1 MDSNLLTDGLLE
13 KGLEEQCSEMMP
25 YLRLSSE
32 DEQKKN
38 LIMLNKKVLKALY
51 SPYATNDSLNA
62 TDTIGMLLLHF
73 RLMTAEQAQML
84 LPGYSEN
91 PLQEKNKK
99 RLKSNIVDS
108 VPITEGGK
116 LKCYFLNPAGFD
128 RYRNG
133 KFGPS
138 EEYLEAAR
146 IPKYYSDTGIGST
159 QLLHN
164 VNLRDVPYKCLSIPE
179 YAQFDWYTGIELVT
193 GYTPKD
199 SVLREIETDRGRSQ
213 ENAFQGNRKGSLIA
227 DAVMLFRTSS
237 FLVEEDRGTENVE
250 KLKDKLAS
258 YERYLDG
265 QTEPQNIRL
274 LIPVDCY
281 KEDGRSYIGGAGT
294 RTLRNIKNYIKE
306 HGDKNLDALYKELA
320 AMEFGKKEPEDT
332 ASDSIG
338 IRMRNAMLKFLK
350 EYFATL
356 DGETPAETKSVK
368 DLEEY
373 ATHKAA
379 AKKESLANFREQKN
393 SRRQQAILSMLREAH
408 TPKSTWEKL
417 IISGVSITVTSTF
430 KEHAYYLTPYESG
443 YLRQLARKI
452 EEDLGIKKKAVISS
466 SFTLNLGNGTQLVL
480 KNCITVPRDINRPQ
494 QYYFVFEI
502 SCNYADLCRAKK
514 LLEVLDKIETDTQ
527 FHVLLLTKDSME
539 SVRFMKKTNYVDR
552 YCNELKITF
561 PKKNVYI
568 RFYCYGDQHM
578 TKYFVTDKSGLIQT
592 VRSL

>member
-32 DEQKKN
+32 DEQKKT
-38 LIMLNKKVLKALY
+38 LIMLNKKVLKTLY

-62 TDTIGMLLLHF
+62 TDIIGMLLLHF
-73 RLMTAEQAQML
+73 RLMTVEQSQML
-84 LPGYSEN
+84 LPGYSES
-91 PLQEKNKK
+91 LLLEKNKK
-99 RLKSNIVDS
+99 RLKNSIIDS
-108 VPITEGGK
+108 IHITEKGK
-116 LKCYFLNPAGFD
+116 SKCYYLNPAGFD
-128 RYRNG
+128 RYHNG
-133 KFGPS
+133 MFGPS

-164 VNLRDVPYKCLSIPE
+164 VNLRDIPYKCLSIPE

-199 SVLREIETDRGRSQ
+199 SVLREIEIDKGRSQ
-213 ENAFQGNRKGSLIA
+213 ENPFHAHGKGSLIA
-227 DAVMLFRTSS
+227 DAVMLFRSS
-237 FLVEEDRGTENVE
+237 TFLIEEDRGTENTE
-250 KLKDKLAS
+250 KFKDKLAS

-265 QTEPQNIRL
+265 QTEIQNIRL

-281 KEDGRSYIGGAGT
+281 KEDGTSYTGGAGT
-294 RTLRNIKNYIKE
+294 RTLRNIKNYIKV
-306 HGDKNLDALYKELA
+306 HGDKNLGMLYGELA
-320 AMEFGKKEPEDT
+320 SLEFGRKGTEET
-332 ASDSIG
+332 APGSIS

-356 DGETPAETKSVK
+356 DEENPAETKSVK

-373 ATHKAA
+373 AVQKST
-379 AKKESLANFREQKN
+379 AKKESLANYREKKN
-393 SRRQQAILSMLREAH
+393 RRRQQAILSMLGEAH
-408 TPKSTWEKL
+408 TPVSKWEKL
-417 IISGVSITVTSTF
+417 IMSGVSISVTSTF
-430 KEHAYYLTPYESG
+430 KEYAYYLTPYESG
-443 YLRQLARKI
+443 YLRQLTRKI
-452 EEDLGIKKKAVISS
+452 EEDLGIKKKAIISS
-466 SFTLNLGNGTQLVL
+466 SFTLNISNGSQLVL
-480 KNCITVPRDINRPQ
+480 KNCINIPRDINRPQ

-514 LLEVLDKIETDTQ
+514 LLEELDKIETDTQ
-527 FHVLLLTKDSME
+527 YHIILLVRDSME
-539 SVRFMKKTNYVDR
+539 TVRFMRETNYVDR
-552 YCNELKITF
+552 YCHELKVTF

-568 RFYCYGDQHM
+568 RFYCYGDPFM
-578 TKYFVTDKSGLIQT
+578 TTYFVTDKSGLAQT